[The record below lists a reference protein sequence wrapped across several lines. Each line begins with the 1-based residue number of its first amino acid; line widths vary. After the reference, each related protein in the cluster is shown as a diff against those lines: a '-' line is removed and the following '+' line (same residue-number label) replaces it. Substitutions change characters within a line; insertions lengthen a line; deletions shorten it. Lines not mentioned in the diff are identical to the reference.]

1 MIFSSGEIEG
11 IPVNLVRTFT
21 DMENRVMSRIVETLK
36 ENGSDITR
44 AVDWQ
49 LHRLNELGKTDR
61 EIKAEIQKAL
71 NLSDE
76 EIDRVYSDVLKES
89 YTRDKTLYD
98 DMGQVF
104 IPYEDNEE
112 LNQLVSA
119 VTKQTKDECKNI
131 TQSLGFAKKQPDGKI
146 TYTPLGDFYRDKLDS
161 GLMEIATGITDYN
174 TVLNRL
180 VSEMT
185 NSGMRWVDYESGW
198 SNRVDVACRRA
209 LLTGYNQ
216 VVGKVNEDN
225 AEKLGTEYFE
235 VSYHSGARPTH
246 QVWQGRVYSKSQ
258 LKTVCGLGTVTG
270 LCGANCYHSYSSFF
284 PGISVRT
291 YTDEELDRMNA
302 EDNTPREYNGKQYTK
317 YEALQRQRK
326 LETTMRAERQK
337 INLLIQ
343 GGADEDDILSAK
355 VRYNG
360 TSDEYVKFSR
370 AMNLPQQRQRVTVD
384 GLRNISDIKEQKSDN
399 IANTKPVEKSA
410 ESGIILDK
418 DLLNRDY
425 KELTLE
431 EFKAKKGQVTKEER
445 KIIYGKTHFSGY
457 INSSNA
463 RKINKSLREGIEL
476 ADKQEVISE
485 TLSQVI
491 KNNVIDNDIHVYRH
505 ITPDSLFDIVGVEV
519 PKPSLLEPAEVFWD
533 KLSTL
538 PEKIGKNVEFTEKG
552 FLSTSAVR
560 GKNVFTDRNLVFE
573 IDVPKGTNGYITTN
587 KKETEIIFDKGSKL
601 LIKQATI
608 ENIKTSDFKIVLHC
622 IIMR

>member
-1 MIFSSGEIEG
+1 
-11 IPVNLVRTFT
+11 
-21 DMENRVMSRIVETLK
+21 
-36 ENGSDITR
+36 
-44 AVDWQ
+44 
-49 LHRLNELGKTDR
+49 
-61 EIKAEIQKAL
+61 
-71 NLSDE
+71 
-76 EIDRVYSDVLKES
+76 
-89 YTRDKTLYD
+89 
-98 DMGQVF
+98 
-104 IPYEDNEE
+104 
-112 LNQLVSA
+112 
-119 VTKQTKDECKNI
+119 
-131 TQSLGFAKKQPDGKI
+131 
-146 TYTPLGDFYRDKLDS
+146 
-161 GLMEIATGITDYN
+161 
-174 TVLNRL
+174 
-180 VSEMT
+180 
-185 NSGMRWVDYESGW
+185 
-198 SNRVDVACRRA
+198 
-209 LLTGYNQ
+209 
-216 VVGKVNEDN
+216 
-225 AEKLGTEYFE
+225 
-235 VSYHSGARPTH
+235 
-246 QVWQGRVYSKSQ
+246 
-258 LKTVCGLGTVTG
+258 
-270 LCGANCYHSYSSFF
+270 
-284 PGISVRT
+284 
-291 YTDEELDRMNA
+291 
-302 EDNTPREYNGKQYTK
+302 
-317 YEALQRQRK
+317 
-326 LETTMRAERQK
+326 MRAERQK
-337 INLLIQ
+337 VNRLIE
-343 GGADEDDILSAK
+343 GGADEQDIINARIK
-355 VRYNG
+355 YRG

-384 GLRNISDIKEQKSDN
+384 GLRNIGDIKEQKSDN

-476 ADKQEVISE
+476 TDKQEVISE